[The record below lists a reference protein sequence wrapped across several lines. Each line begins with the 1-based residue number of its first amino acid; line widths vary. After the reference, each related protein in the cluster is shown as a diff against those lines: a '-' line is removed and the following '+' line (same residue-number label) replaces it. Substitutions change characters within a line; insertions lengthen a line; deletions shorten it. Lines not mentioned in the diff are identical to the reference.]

1 MLLNSRSSVGA
12 PASTPSF
19 DSHFE
24 WLDVHAK
31 KKETKRNERKE
42 EEEKHFTKFFLCERK
57 NFQLKRGWIFENCMR
72 VFLFSSLL
80 FCSLLSMLDRRTK
93 KSAVSL
99 ERRNIWKL
107 KTQHW
112 SGQTSYNK
120 RLCCML
126 LTIAKKRFFLNS
138 QGKKYQNCSMLL
150 IFSELARKKNAQR
163 RNEKESILSWVYFFL
178 SWSQSS
184 NQPTLLSPRKV
195 FLYSNI

>member
-1 MLLNSRSSVGA
+1 MIGR
-12 PASTPSF
+12 PR
-19 DSHFE
+19 
-24 WLDVHAK
+24 K

-57 NFQLKRGWIFENCMR
+57 KFQLKRGWIFENCMR
-72 VFLFSSLL
+72 VFLFSSPL

-150 IFSELARKKNAQR
+150 IFSELARKKNTQR
-163 RNEKESILSWVYFFL
+163 RNEKESILSWVYFF
-178 SWSQSS
+178 S
-184 NQPTLLSPRKV
+184 LLITVK
-195 FLYSNI
+195 

>member
-1 MLLNSRSSVGA
+1 MIGR
-12 PASTPSF
+12 PR
-19 DSHFE
+19 
-24 WLDVHAK
+24 K

-126 LTIAKKRFFLNS
+126 LTIAKKKIFFKFT
-138 QGKKYQNCSMLL
+138 GKKVPKLFDAAYFQWTSAQKKRTEKKRERVDIILGIFFSLL
-150 IFSELARKKNAQR
+150 ITVK
-163 RNEKESILSWVYFFL
+163 
-178 SWSQSS
+178 
-184 NQPTLLSPRKV
+184 
-195 FLYSNI
+195 